1 MARTK
6 KVPVVKDK
14 RKSGKSKDVM
24 ASSRKRK
31 NHVFGEIRKYQSTTH
46 NLIPKLPF
54 SRLIRSVLQSV
65 EDEKGLPIG
74 ELRITKEFLFCIH
87 EASEIYLTVYFEDV
101 NLLARHAGR
110 VTIMAKDIV
119 CLRSIKRVDH
129 SSILPQ

>member
-6 KVPVVKDK
+6 KVPVVKGK
-14 RKSGKSKDVM
+14 RKSGKSEDVM

-31 NHVFGEIRKYQSTTH
+31 NHVFSEIQKYQRTTH
-46 NLIPKLPF
+46 HLIPKLPF
-54 SRLIRSVLQSV
+54 ARAFKHVLQMV
-65 EDEKGLPIG
+65 ENDKGHPSG
-74 ELRITKEFLFCIH
+74 HFRVTKECLVCIH

-101 NLLARHAGR
+101 NILARHAGR

-129 SSILPQ
+129 NSILP